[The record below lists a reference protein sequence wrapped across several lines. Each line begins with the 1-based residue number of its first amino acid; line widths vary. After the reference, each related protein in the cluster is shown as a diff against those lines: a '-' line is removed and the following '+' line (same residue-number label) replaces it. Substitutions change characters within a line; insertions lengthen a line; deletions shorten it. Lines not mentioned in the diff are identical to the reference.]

1 MSRKPYI
8 RVADILFERSVKDS
22 ADYAEKNMKDALL
35 FFDES
40 KESMWKYCLKQIKF
54 NGIMAEFGVFNGKS
68 INYISSLLPQY
79 KFYGFDSF
87 TGLKEDWKGWEWSKG
102 DFSTGGILP
111 KVNSNV
117 ELISGYFDQSL
128 PKWLLENNEPFSFI
142 NIDCDTYESTS
153 TVLNLLGTSKIVSG
167 TVIIF
172 DEYFGYNNWKSHEF
186 KAWQEFVSKNNLK
199 YTYIAINHL
208 QVGILVN

>member
-1 MSRKPYI
+1 
-8 RVADILFERSVKDS
+8 
-22 ADYAEKNMKDALL
+22 
-35 FFDES
+35 
-40 KESMWKYCLKQIKF
+40 
-54 NGIMAEFGVFNGKS
+54 
-68 INYISSLLPQY
+68 
-79 KFYGFDSF
+79 
-87 TGLKEDWKGWEWSKG
+87 
-102 DFSTGGILP
+102 
-111 KVNSNV
+111 
-117 ELISGYFDQSL
+117 
-128 PKWLLENNEPFSFI
+128 LLENNKPFSFI

>member
-8 RVADILFERSVKDS
+8 RVADVLFERSVQDS

-87 TGLKEDWKGWEWSKG
+87 IGLKEDWTGWEWSKG
-102 DFSTGGILP
+102 DFSLNGILP
-111 KVNSNV
+111 KVNNNV
-117 ELISGYFDQSL
+117 ELISGYFDESL
-128 PKWLLENNEPFSFI
+128 PNWLLKNTGPFSFI
-142 NIDCDTYESTS
+142 NIDCDTYEATS
-153 TVLNLLGTSKIVSG
+153 SVLNLLGSDRIVPG

-172 DEYFGYNNWKSHEF
+172 DEYFGYNNWRMHEF
-186 KAWQEFVSKNNLK
+186 KAWQEFVSKNNIK
-199 YTYIAINHL
+199 YTYLAINHL

>member
-8 RVADILFERSVKDS
+8 RVADVLFERSVQDS
-22 ADYAEKNMKDALL
+22 ADYAEKNMKNALL
-35 FFDES
+35 FFDEN

-87 TGLKEDWKGWEWSKG
+87 IGLKEDWVGWEWSKG
-102 DFSTGGILP
+102 DFSLNGILP
-111 KVNSNV
+111 EVNNNV
-117 ELISGYFDQSL
+117 ELISGYFDESL
-128 PKWLLENNEPFSFI
+128 PDWLLKNPGTFSFI
-142 NIDCDTYESTS
+142 NIDCDTYEATS
-153 TVLNLLGTSKIVSG
+153 SVLNLLGPNRIVPG

-172 DEYFGYNNWKSHEF
+172 DEYFGYNNWRMHEF
-186 KAWQEFVSKNNLK
+186 KAWQEFVSKNNIK
-199 YTYIAINHL
+199 YTYLAINHL